1 MTSDLWRLS
10 CSEQCTKLTRQ
21 ALGPLERPEIRQA
34 ICMVKCVMLVRII
47 KIDVSVTW
55 RITAIS
61 YFPRYIGNKAHTQR
75 VCTRRSF
82 LLSPSEGLATRLHV
96 YMKWIPT
103 NYKKKLK

>member
-34 ICMVKCVMLVRII
+34 ICMVKSVMLVRII
-47 KIDVSVTW
+47 KIDVGVTW

-61 YFPRYIGNKAHTQR
+61 YFPRYIGNKAHTR
-75 VCTRRSF
+75 KECVPGVLFSF
-82 LLSPSEGLATRLHV
+82 LPLKAWLRG
-96 YMKWIPT
+96 YMFT
-103 NYKKKLK
+103 